1 VATLYHWDLPQ
12 ALQDEGGWAARDTTA
27 RFAEYAAATAAALG
41 DVIAAWI
48 THNEPNVAAFVGHA
62 IGRHA
67 PGGRDWGTALR
78 VSHHLLL
85 SHGLAVRAL
94 RAALPAGTP
103 VGITLNLH
111 PAYPAA
117 DTEADRAAARLA
129 DGHQN
134 RWFLDPVLHGRYPQ
148 DMLDHYAATLGPPDS
163 VRDGDL
169 ETIAQPIDFL
179 GVNYYF
185 PQRVAAA
192 ADEVPLGFRRADPRP
207 PLTAMGWEQ
216 DAGAFRDLLDRLH
229 RDLGGL
235 AVWITENGAAIE
247 DAVVDGRVDDPARIA
262 YLRDHL
268 AAVAAAR
275 EAGVDIRRYFVWSFL
290 DNFEWAEGYRP
301 RFGIVRVDYETQQ
314 RTPKASAA
322 WYRDRIAEVRSA

>member
-1 VATLYHWDLPQ
+1 
-12 ALQDEGGWAARDTTA
+12 
-27 RFAEYAAATAAALG
+27 
-41 DVIAAWI
+41 
-48 THNEPNVAAFVGHA
+48 
-62 IGRHA
+62 
-67 PGGRDWGTALR
+67 
-78 VSHHLLL
+78 
-85 SHGLAVRAL
+85 
-94 RAALPAGTP
+94 
-103 VGITLNLH
+103 
-111 PAYPAA
+111 
-117 DTEADRAAARLA
+117 
-129 DGHQN
+129 
-134 RWFLDPVLHGRYPQ
+134 
-148 DMLDHYAATLGPPDS
+148 
-163 VRDGDL
+163 
-169 ETIAQPIDFL
+169 
-179 GVNYYF
+179 
-185 PQRVAAA
+185 
-192 ADEVPLGFRRADPRP
+192 
-207 PLTAMGWEQ
+207 MGWEQ